1 MRLRLG
7 PVRLS
12 DGVGIGPFRVRVSVP
27 LGRSRGRVWAG
38 VSVRTVLGRVG
49 VSAPVE
55 RNRARRP

>member
-12 DGVGIGPFRVRVSVP
+12 DSIGAGPFRLRVSVP
-27 LGRSRGRVWAG
+27 LSRSRGRVWAG

-55 RNRARRP
+55 RTRK